1 MAKIEEESTWLLK
14 KVDRTGED
22 WMSKGENRAQRQG
35 HCRQLGNW
43 SKGKSEDVT
52 CEHYQ
57 TWNVGNTVK
66 KHFHQNK

>member
-1 MAKIEEESTWLLK
+1 
-14 KVDRTGED
+14 
-22 WMSKGENRAQRQG
+22 MSKGENRAQRQD

-66 KHFHQNK
+66 KHFHQNKY